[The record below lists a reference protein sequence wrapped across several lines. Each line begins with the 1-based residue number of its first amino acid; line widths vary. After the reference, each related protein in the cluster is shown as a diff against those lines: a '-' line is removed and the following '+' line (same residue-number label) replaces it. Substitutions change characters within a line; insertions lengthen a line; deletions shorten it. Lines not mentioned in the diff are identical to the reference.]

1 MTFIYS
7 LSNLTK
13 KKKTNKPI
21 ALMEKL
27 SLLDKLK
34 TLKQWQLQQ
43 QLDFEKLQELN
54 HVSAPDN
61 SPQNAAVNGYFAHDE
76 NKENVPDFPT
86 TNPPRSFMDTMTSNE
101 LKNLLHTVNFNDVQN
116 ESKNRL
122 SAKVLKEQ
130 NLDNLQAHNR
140 SNGQELDHWH
150 MSGLRTVVFN
160 KNRSPQDRLRD
171 LTLDSV
177 KEGLN
182 TESEDNFSEQ
192 DFQLEVD
199 GVKPMSETDDAH
211 TDDET
216 MPESDPRGRS
226 RDKMFDSTSKTNH
239 STVSVFDRFEN
250 RGKKVVNDDEIYHDS
265 DNHISGHDYIDDFGN
280 SGEEG
285 SDGEVN
291 ENTVIE
297 RKQV

>member
-1 MTFIYS
+1 
-7 LSNLTK
+7 
-13 KKKTNKPI
+13 
-21 ALMEKL
+21 MEKL

-43 QLDFEKLQELN
+43 QLDFAKLQELN
-54 HVSAPDN
+54 HTSAQNN
-61 SPQNAAVNGYFAHDE
+61 SPKNAAVNAYNTHGE
-76 NKENVPDFPT
+76 NKENVPVTYPALK
-86 TNPPRSFMDTMTSNE
+86 PPKSFMDTMTSSE
-101 LKNLLHTVNFNDVQN
+101 LKNILHSVNFNDVQN
-116 ESKNRL
+116 ESKNKL

-130 NLDNLQAHNR
+130 NLDSLQAHNT
-140 SNGQELDHWH
+140 SNGQGLDHWH

-160 KNRSPQDRLRD
+160 KNGSPQDRLRD
-171 LTLDSV
+171 LMEENA

-192 DFQLEVD
+192 DFQLEID
-199 GVKPMSETDDAH
+199 GVKPMSETDDAQ

-216 MPESDPRGRS
+216 MLESDTRGRS
-226 RDKMFDSTSKTNH
+226 RDEIFSNTSKINH

-250 RGKKVVNDDEIYHDS
+250 REMEVGNDDEIYHNNDKH
-265 DNHISGHDYIDDFGN
+265 NSGHDYIDHFGK
-280 SGEEG
+280 SDEED

-297 RKQV
+297 QKKVRKFGLVGFLVCEYEIIL